1 MSEKENPKPQ
11 PPPPPPEPD
20 PRLIELIEKAEKP
33 PKGK

>member
-11 PPPPPPEPD
+11 PPPPEPD